1 MASIETKIYKNG
13 KVEGDVKFGFG
24 CMIHPY
30 ARIIAEEGSSII
42 FGDYNIIEE
51 GVIIKACSKMNS
63 KTKNKEPC
71 AINIGNYNHFKIG
84 SYVENT
90 NVQNYNVID
99 YKAKIINGFIESKTV
114 MTPLT
119 ELREGKILK
128 EGAVFLPQ
136 NMVVQHYAEPPFI
149 CAFCCK
155 SVILHQLQACQEIL
169 LSAYRRLPE
178 CFCACSRLIL
188 SAASPVQQSSY

>member
-1 MASIETKIYKNG
+1 MASIETKICKNA
-13 KVEGDVKFGFG
+13 KVEGEVKFGFG

-51 GVIIKACSKMNS
+51 GVIIKACSKINS

-90 NVQNYNVID
+90 NIQNCNVID

-114 MTPLT
+114 MAPLT

-136 NMVVQHYAEPPFI
+136 NKLTFNSFFDEQIHEENIKNLVGILEHQFKAAE
-149 CAFCCK
+149 
-155 SVILHQLQACQEIL
+155 
-169 LSAYRRLPE
+169 
-178 CFCACSRLIL
+178 SRK
-188 SAASPVQQSSY
+188 